1 MTYLGLFYSHR
12 EKSGQCNP
20 LFQHVCPCWSAHTTE
35 RLNTEAPSLALLLEG
50 SSCPLK
56 AGISLC
62 MSKAPSSAVTPQHF
76 SRSVTDPLS
85 AILAPRIKLSW
96 FFCCFVSNKYQISRA
111 ILEKVWCSSAK
122 KNYVLKK
129 DFCVYLTRVGSLY
142 AYSCLSNVLMLGKGK
157 AAQDSCSCS

>member
-12 EKSGQCNP
+12 EKSGQCHP

-35 RLNTEAPSLALLLEG
+35 RQNTEAPSSALLLEG
-50 SSCPLK
+50 SGCPLK

-62 MSKAPSSAVTPQHF
+62 MSKAPSAVTPQHF
-76 SRSVTDPLS
+76 FWKCGRSLS
-85 AILAPRIKLSW
+85 AILAPGTKLSQ

-111 ILEKVWCSSAK
+111 ILEKVWCSPAK

-129 DFCVYLTRVGSLY
+129 DFCVYLTCVGSLY
-142 AYSCLSNVLMLGKGK
+142 AYSCLSDVLMLGRGK